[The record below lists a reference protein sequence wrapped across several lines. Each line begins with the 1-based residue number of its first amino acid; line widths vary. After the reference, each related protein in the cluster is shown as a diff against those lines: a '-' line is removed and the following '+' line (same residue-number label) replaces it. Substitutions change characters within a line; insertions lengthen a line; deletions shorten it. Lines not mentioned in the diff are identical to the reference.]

1 MPNFPCNMTENYF
14 LVPGKG
20 TGNGTMGTSQE
31 KINMKLFDCFQDKYH
46 VKRFLVLIQQFSSAR
61 TFATCMYNYQQR
73 NDCQSSLVSSS
84 DLHQNVLIVLA
95 YNPIDNVYYGISTNK
110 KTFLRSKSF
119 PFSAWTAIS
128 NNIWFRV
135 KESSSLI
142 TATEV
147 PFIPA
152 LPGNVHE
159 PFAALTLP
167 RVGVPLKRRRRSV
180 VSVDMWGCNYLTVLY
195 QYSSL

>member
-14 LVPGKG
+14 LIPGKG
-20 TGNGTMGTSQE
+20 TGNRTMGTSQD

-46 VKRFLVLIQQFSSAR
+46 VKRFLVLIQQLSSAR
-61 TFATCMYNYQQR
+61 TFATCIYNYQQR
-73 NDCQSSLVSSS
+73 NHCQSSLVSSS

-119 PFSAWTAIS
+119 PFSAWTGIS
-128 NNIWFRV
+128 NNIWFRL

-152 LPGNVHE
+152 LPGNVHK